1 MSKYIKEDLEK
12 MLREH
17 TKNQA
22 KLTEVELK
30 KEGYEKKLEYAGTVN
45 EETDKEVIE
54 SMQLAGQAYDSIHSN
69 TNKISDT
76 TANTAIRYQK
86 EMRHVNIEDRAYL
99 ERKISELTELK
110 DDLDKKI
117 VRVKNLLQQ
126 LSAEEEFIIKI
137 YYMQKA
143 KWDYV
148 SQQYCIE
155 FQKPKSINQLLN
167 IRDSA
172 IKSMLEVLNIGEWK
186 IVIKLWLN
194 LDVIL
199 ILR

>member
-1 MSKYIKEDLEK
+1 MKYIKEDLEK

-17 TKNQA
+17 PKNQA

-30 KEGYEKKLEYAGTVN
+30 KEEYEKRLEYAGTVN
-45 EETDKEVIE
+45 EETDKEIIE
-54 SMQLAGQAYDSIHSN
+54 SMQLSGQAFDTIRGN
-69 TNKISDT
+69 TNKISDI
-76 TANTAIRYQK
+76 TANSAMSYNK
-86 EMRHVNIEDRAYL
+86 EIHHINTEDRAFL
-99 ERKISELTELK
+99 ERKIEELK
-110 DDLDKKI
+110 EIKDNLDKKI
-117 VRVKNLLQQ
+117 VRIKNLMQQ
-126 LSAEEEFIIKI
+126 LSTEEEFIVKI

-172 IKSMLEVLNIGEWK
+172 IKSMLEVLNIGE
-186 IVIKLWLN
+186 
-194 LDVIL
+194 
-199 ILR
+199 

>member
-30 KEGYEKKLEYAGTVN
+30 KEGYEKRLEYAGSVN
-45 EETDKEVIE
+45 EETDREVIE

-69 TNKISDT
+69 TNKVSDT
-76 TANTAIRYQK
+76 TANTAMRYVK
-86 EMRHVNIEDRAYL
+86 EMHHVNVEDRAYL
-99 ERKISELTELK
+99 ERKISELTEIK

-148 SQQYCIE
+148 SQQYCVE

-172 IKSMLEVLNIGEWK
+172 IESMLDVLNIGEWK
-186 IVIKLWLN
+186 IVIKLW
-194 LDVIL
+194 
-199 ILR
+199 

>member
-86 EMRHVNIEDRAYL
+86 EMRYVNIEDRAYL

-155 FQKPKSINQLLN
+155 FQKSKSINQLLN

-172 IKSMLEVLNIGEWK
+172 IKSMLEVLNIGE
-186 IVIKLWLN
+186 
-194 LDVIL
+194 
-199 ILR
+199 